1 MQLHFSFFSHFNLFL
16 WQRFKIYIPVLG
28 NVEWTK
34 VNTLHVLPWFS
45 TFFLFNWKSTTKWHK
60 KGIQVDIFLE
70 SFLLAVLNV
79 ISIFFSVH
87 LSSFLFT
94 INKLAILATFLS
106 DQKQPIYI
114 HNKWGKIQPCDAYSK
129 RVRKRVTCF
138 DQQNYMYINETI
150 QAT

>member
-1 MQLHFSFFSHFNLFL
+1 MQLHFSFFPHFNLFL

-45 TFFLFNWKSTTKWHK
+45 AFFYLIENQLQSDTKKKFKLIYFLNHFFLQFKCNFH
-60 KGIQVDIFLE
+60 F
-70 SFLLAVLNV
+70 
-79 ISIFFSVH
+79 FFSVH

-114 HNKWGKIQPCDAYSK
+114 HNKWGKFNHVMFIFKES
-129 RVRKRVTCF
+129 
-138 DQQNYMYINETI
+138 
-150 QAT
+150 